1 MNSARASRATSPPI
15 SAAINP
21 PHLYRKRAAYPPDM
35 RPFSAPAREKSGF
48 FTKSSFLFHDLAI
61 FTGYPRLT
69 RADPLSGGPDR
80 HWTSSSSSV
89 GGSPPL
95 SSSSPEPIIVRRKV
109 LRSFSGAEA
118 MVSEADE
125 AAGLTPGNEENE
137 ADRCF
142 SPEKPCLPL
151 SIEGTISTY
160 KRYPRFTHSLC
171 DFLSLLTEKPA
182 GDPGGFFFARGRID
196 C

>member
-1 MNSARASRATSPPI
+1 MCTP
-15 SAAINP
+15 
-21 PHLYRKRAAYPPDM
+21 
-35 RPFSAPAREKSGF
+35 
-48 FTKSSFLFHDLAI
+48 
-61 FTGYPRLT
+61 YPRLT

-89 GGSPPL
+89 GGSPPS

-137 ADRCF
+137 AERCF

-151 SIEGTISTY
+151 SIEGFLPNFVCSAPSPQAAEAGACLAPSQEFPCAELPAAVKAAVPFQRLRGSSALPCSRIH
-160 KRYPRFTHSLC
+160 FTTNHNVRQPFRRNFPINIMSIFHT
-171 DFLSLLTEKPA
+171 FL
-182 GDPGGFFFARGRID
+182 
-196 C
+196 